1 MGVYV
6 RIHGKISDFDN
17 KKRVTAWQ
25 IRPVTDFNE
34 ARAAAEPLPAAPMHG
49 LLLVLFRSAMV
60 VQSLAHAH
68 IPCNNEAEDTGRAS

>member
-25 IRPVTDFNE
+25 IRPITDFNE
-34 ARAAAEPLPAAPMHG
+34 ARAAAKPSLPAADLVPG
-49 LLLVLFRSAMV
+49 LS
-60 VQSLAHAH
+60 QQ
-68 IPCNNEAEDTGRAS
+68 